1 MGVSVAVK
9 DRWIISLTTF
19 LTKER
24 LYSWMN
30 ERIT

>member
-9 DRWIISLTTF
+9 DGWIISLTTF

-30 ERIT
+30 ESIT